1 MCDAPWYGARPAECV
16 ETPPSQS
23 HRTRPKLL
31 VIYARGCLLPNSEP
45 RTLGR
50 STLFSNFCYGRVW
63 AVDPRD
69 MTQLGTYNQRFSW
82 GAPGSCPFST
92 HFVEKNKAPAPKGE
106 VSQNELPT
114 AAYGRSP
121 PPTTKPGQPKG
132 NSGSETSEL
141 ALKNSKIQIPTAIL
155 AASQVMGATIGCFRP
170 GEPK

>member
-1 MCDAPWYGARPAECV
+1 
-16 ETPPSQS
+16 
-23 HRTRPKLL
+23 
-31 VIYARGCLLPNSEP
+31 
-45 RTLGR
+45 
-50 STLFSNFCYGRVW
+50 
-63 AVDPRD
+63 

-121 PPTTKPGQPKG
+121 PPTAKPGQPKG

-141 ALKNSKIQIPTAIL
+141 ALKNSKNQIPTAIL